1 MFVAWRDLRFAKG
14 RFALMGTVIVLIT
27 LLVGLLSG
35 LTAGLG
41 RQNTS
46 AITGLPADR
55 IAFQDSGGGLDVSYS
70 DSTVT
75 EEQWRRWART
85 PGVRWAEPL
94 GITTTRATAGDRS
107 AAVSAFG
114 VRAGSRL
121 APHGG
126 QLDERSVVLSGTAAD
141 DLGVRPGGTLTLA
154 GQRLT
159 VAAVEGD
166 ASFSHTPVV
175 WTSLDVWA
183 RTAPH
188 PGTGP
193 GTGPGPAAGTGPGEG
208 TGTGTGTGPGEG
220 TETGPGEGT
229 ETGTSDG
236 LGDGTGSGSGDGT
249 DFGTGTGPAAARTA
263 TVIALNTGPGVD
275 TAAADRAAGTRTLAK
290 DDSLS
295 AIGSYTSENGSLQLM
310 RGFLF
315 AISALVVGAF
325 FTVWTIQR
333 SGDVAVLKALG
344 ASTAVLLKDAL
355 GQAVVLLA
363 GGTLIG
369 TGLAA
374 ALGAL
379 VSGTAVPFLLTP
391 ATVLLPAAVTI
402 LLGAAGAALSVRRV
416 TSVDPLTALGSAR

>member
-1 MFVAWRDLRFAKG
+1 MFVAWRDLKFAKG

-41 RQNTS
+41 QQNIS
-46 AITGLPADR
+46 AVTGLPADR
-55 IAFQDSGGGLDVSYS
+55 IAFQAPGGGQDPSYS
-70 DSTVT
+70 NSTVT
-75 EEQWRRWART
+75 ERQWQRWAQA
-85 PGVRWAEPL
+85 PGVTGAEPL
-94 GITTTRATAGDRS
+94 GITTTKATAGDRS
-107 AAVSAFG
+107 TGVSAFG
-114 VRAGSRL
+114 VRPGSRL
-121 APHGG
+121 APDSDRIDG
-126 QLDERSVVLSGTAAD
+126 RSAVLSTTAAD
-141 DLGVRPGGTLTLA
+141 DLGVKAGDSFTVA
-154 GQRLT
+154 GQQLT

-175 WTSLDVWA
+175 WTSLDVWQK
-183 RTAPH
+183 TAP
-188 PGTGP
+188 PT
-193 GTGPGPAAGTGPGEG
+193 AG
-208 TGTGTGTGPGEG
+208 
-220 TETGPGEGT
+220 
-229 ETGTSDG
+229 
-236 LGDGTGSGSGDGT
+236 GDG
-249 DFGTGTGPAAARTA
+249 RTA
-263 TVIALNTGPGVD
+263 TVIALNTTSGADV
-275 TAAADRAAGTRTLAK
+275 AATDRAAGTETLSK

-315 AISALVVGAF
+315 AISALVIGAF

-344 ASTAVLLKDAL
+344 ASTANLLRDAL

-369 TGLAA
+369 TGIAA

-379 VSGTAVPFLLTP
+379 VAGSAVPFLLTP

-402 LLGAAGAALSVRRV
+402 VLGALGAALSIRRI

>member
-14 RFALMGTVIVLIT
+14 RFALMGSVIVLIT

-55 IAFQDSGGGLDVSYS
+55 IAFQGADGAPDVSYS

-75 EEQWRRWART
+75 EEQWQRWAGT
-85 PGVRWAEPL
+85 PGVRRAEPL

-114 VRAGSRL
+114 VRPGSRL
-121 APHGG
+121 APAADH
-126 QLDERSVVLSGTAAD
+126 LDERSAVLSAAAAE
-141 DLGVRPGGTLTLA
+141 DLGAGPGSTLTLA

-175 WTSLDVWA
+175 WTTLDVWRKA
-183 RTAPH
+183 APRS
-188 PGTGP
+188 G
-193 GTGPGPAAGTGPGEG
+193 AGEG
-208 TGTGTGTGPGEG
+208 RGA
-220 TETGPGEGT
+220 
-229 ETGTSDG
+229 
-236 LGDGTGSGSGDGT
+236 GDGT
-249 DFGTGTGPAAARTA
+249 DRSPTA
-263 TVIALNTGPGVD
+263 TVIALDTGPDVD
-275 TAAADRAAGTRTLAK
+275 TAATDRAVGTRTLTK

-344 ASTAVLLKDAL
+344 ASTAGLVRDSLAQAL
-355 GQAVVLLA
+355 VLLA
-363 GGTLIG
+363 GGTALG

-379 VSGTAVPFLLTP
+379 VAGGAVPFLLTP

-402 LLGAAGAALSVRRV
+402 LLGAAGAGLSVRRI
-416 TSVDPLTALGSAR
+416 TSVDPLIALGSAR